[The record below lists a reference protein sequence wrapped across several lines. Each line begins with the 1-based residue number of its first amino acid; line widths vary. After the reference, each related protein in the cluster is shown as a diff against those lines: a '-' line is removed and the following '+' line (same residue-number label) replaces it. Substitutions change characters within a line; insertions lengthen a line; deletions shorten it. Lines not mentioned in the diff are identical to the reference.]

1 MKATIKKLT
10 AILLLLMLTAAVCTS
25 CAAAETSAPI
35 YGADDLFTKRD
46 LKQTADLSNAVT
58 YTITDGQDI
67 HITKEGVYVL
77 TGQAANATVYV
88 EADKEDKVQL
98 VLDNVSV
105 TNDNAPVIYVKTADK
120 VFVTVQADSSLSVTG
135 VFNAEGSANGV
146 IFSKTDLTLNGT
158 AALTITSSEN
168 GVVGKDDVKITGGAF
183 AITAASKAILAN
195 DSIRVADGEL
205 NLTAGTDGLHAEN
218 KGEKEDYIYI
228 GGGAITIQAG
238 DDAIHATSVVQID
251 GGTITI
257 QAGEGIEGTYVQ
269 INGGTISIQGADDG
283 INAANK
289 SGTYTATF
297 EMNGGELTVIAGP
310 GDTDGIDSNGYIFI
324 NGGTLSITG
333 SNPFDYDAEA
343 RYSGGAII
351 VNGQQINEIPTP
363 ATRRK

>member
-1 MKATIKKLT
+1 MKATLKKLT
-10 AILLLLMLTAAVCTS
+10 AILLLLMLTAALCTS
-25 CAAAETSAPI
+25 CAMAETPAPI
-35 YGADDLFTKRD
+35 YSADDLFTKRD
-46 LKQTADLSNAVT
+46 LRQTADLSDAVT
-58 YTITDGQDI
+58 HTVSDGQDI

-88 EADKEDKVQL
+88 EADKDDKVQL
-98 VLDNVSV
+98 VLDGVNVI
-105 TNDNAPVIYVKTADK
+105 NDNVPVIFVKTADK
-120 VFVTVQADSSLSVTG
+120 VFVTVQTDSSLSVTG

-158 AALTITSSEN
+158 AALMISSSEN

-183 AITAASKAILAN
+183 TITAASKAIVAN
-195 DSIRVADGEL
+195 DSIRIADGNL

-251 GGTITI
+251 GGTILI

-297 EMNGGELTVIAGP
+297 EMNGGELTVAAGP
-310 GDTDGIDSNGYIFI
+310 GDTDGIDSNGYIFM
-324 NGGTLSITG
+324 NGGTVNITG
-333 SNPFDYDAEA
+333 TNAFDYDAEA
-343 RYSGGAII
+343 KYLGGTII
-351 VNGQQINEIPTP
+351 VNGQQLSEIPS
-363 ATRRK
+363 AVTRRK